1 MGKETFATEEA
12 IQEME
17 KDKMKQDL
25 LIDSIT
31 QQIHL
36 LETQIQACK
45 QQYELQ
51 EKETAFAKETI
62 IEANAEMEQI
72 RVQKREITQ
81 GWKFTVL
88 EIQRREEALRKSIQ
102 FAEREKELITNLNYE
117 IEGTRDE
124 VISLEE
130 ENNHLQ
136 FKDEAFTKQIH
147 IYNGKIE
154 DIKEEQKK
162 DEKKIEALREKIID
176 KDRKI
181 TDNKLQKKNC
191 EKSIHLLDKE
201 FQKTVQE
208 RHKIEMLVDEEISNE
223 LTLKHGS
230 EFQLKEYQEL
240 REKIREKEIS
250 QSKITN
256 SIAKLRFL
264 PQIKMKMV
272 KF

>member
-1 MGKETFATEEA
+1 MGQQQLAKLQIQLEAIYKKFDNVQSQRLEEDDERDRIRDVYEDHKHQVDLYEQKWKETAKQLENIRSDVRMIEKSLEESEQDVLTRKKETFATEEA

-88 EIQRREEALRKSIQ
+88 KYREER
-102 FAEREKELITNLNYE
+102 R
-117 IEGTRDE
+117 
-124 VISLEE
+124 
-130 ENNHLQ
+130 
-136 FKDEAFTKQIH
+136 
-147 IYNGKIE
+147 
-154 DIKEEQKK
+154 
-162 DEKKIEALREKIID
+162 
-176 KDRKI
+176 
-181 TDNKLQKKNC
+181 
-191 EKSIHLLDKE
+191 
-201 FQKTVQE
+201 
-208 RHKIEMLVDEEISNE
+208 
-223 LTLKHGS
+223 
-230 EFQLKEYQEL
+230 
-240 REKIREKEIS
+240 
-250 QSKITN
+250 
-256 SIAKLRFL
+256 
-264 PQIKMKMV
+264 P
-272 KF
+272 